1 MPARFLNKIMLSII
15 TLPEGFVGNIT
26 ATMSSLFTDLSGYI
40 TLILGVVLGA
50 IIIDVVIGAI
60 RK

>member
-1 MPARFLNKIMLSII
+1 MLSII
-15 TLPEGFVGNIT
+15 NLPEGFVGNIT

>member
-1 MPARFLNKIMLSII
+1 MLSII
-15 TLPEGFVGNIT
+15 TLPNGFVGSIT
-26 ATMSSLFTDLSGYI
+26 STMSDLFTDLSPYV

-50 IIIDVVIGAI
+50 IIIEVVIGAI

>member
-1 MPARFLNKIMLSII
+1 MLSII
-15 TLPEGFVGNIT
+15 TLPNGFVADIT
-26 ATMSSLFTDLSGYI
+26 ATMSTLFTDLSGYI